1 MQGFEWDAEKAV
13 ANLKKHGVSFEEA
26 ESVFTDSFGLEELD
40 EEHSQEETRWVLIGL
55 SSSLRVLVTVYTER
69 GSKIRLISSR
79 KADAKERKAYQAY
92 RQSSGG

>member
-1 MQGFEWDAEKAV
+1 MQGFEWDAEKA
-13 ANLKKHGVSFEEA
+13 ASNLKKHGVSFEEA

-40 EEHSQEETRWVLIGL
+40 EQHSQAEIRWVLIGL
-55 SSSLRVLVTVYTER
+55 SSSLRVLVVVYTER

-79 KADAKERKAYQAY
+79 KADAKERKAYQTY